1 MMIKGVCLQP
11 QKMCHCSI
19 GSNYCDQ
26 TKKKNI
32 FFKLKTTSMKINI
45 NVLIHAHFHIVVIFK
60 SRCVPFKT
68 SVSAY
73 FVVISIKIWLQF
85 SHLHISFVVVFFFF
99 SEFALVFFIC
109 CFHIRF
115 LTLTMRLNLW
125 CRFRFA
131 AIATHHMH
139 THSIIS
145 MHFDSGYQPKK
156 IKYYKVKQNFIE
168 SFSFACLE
176 NSNNRNI

>member
-85 SHLHISFVVVFFFF
+85 SHLHISFVVVFFFQRICTRFFYLLF
-99 SEFALVFFIC
+99 SYSLSYVDYALKFMV
-109 CFHIRF
+109 
-115 LTLTMRLNLW
+115 
-125 CRFRFA
+125 
-131 AIATHHMH
+131 
-139 THSIIS
+139 
-145 MHFDSGYQPKK
+145 
-156 IKYYKVKQNFIE
+156 
-168 SFSFACLE
+168 SFSFCGY
-176 NSNNRNI
+176 RNTSHAYTFNHIDAFRFGISTEKN